1 MHRGFFIAN
10 PTSEPMATRSSS
22 HERKFMKTIILRP
35 AESETDFVQLAN
47 WFSLLEDDPL
57 SAQGLKEYYQKRKEI
72 ITQRIA
78 ENEKGKLLGFYWIYF
93 NTAESCTI
101 DLFVEPEWRRRGF
114 GKQLYEDAEQSI
126 GDAQAKRIETTVA
139 DPDSESRAFAE
150 KCGFV
155 ERWHFMPM
163 RLNLDAFDDKS
174 YDGIIAKLM
183 ADGFQF
189 TSMEELGNTEEAQ
202 RHLYLL
208 NDETNMD
215 VPGRNGER
223 TWSSFEDFQ
232 ERVCRKDW
240 FKPGGQIVAI
250 DTTTGNW
257 VAMSAISRFQNHA
270 YNLHTGVDRRYRG
283 RKLAQAVKILAL
295 RYARDVLKVNIVNTD
310 HNMMNHP
317 MIAID
322 RKLGYTE
329 LPGTFVMRKTIE

>member
-1 MHRGFFIAN
+1 
-10 PTSEPMATRSSS
+10 MATRSSS
-22 HERKFMKTIILRP
+22 RERKIMKTIILRP
-35 AESETDFVQLAN
+35 AESETDFAQLAN

-78 ENEKGKLLGFYWIYF
+78 ENEKGELLGFYWIYF
-93 NTAESCTI
+93 NTAESCNI
-101 DLFVEPEWRRRGF
+101 DLFVEPKLRRQGF
-114 GKQLYEDAEQSI
+114 GKQLYEDAENSVRV
-126 GDAQAKRIETTVA
+126 AQAKRMDVTITDT
-139 DPDSESRAFAE
+139 DSESRAFAE
-150 KCGFV
+150 KRGYS
-155 ERWHFMPM
+155 ERWHFIPM
-163 RLNLDAFDDKS
+163 RSNLDSFDDS
-174 YDGIIAKLM
+174 PYDDIISKLAK
-183 ADGFQF
+183 DGFQF
-189 TSMEELGNTEEAQ
+189 TSMGELGNTEEAQ
-202 RHLYLL
+202 QHLYAL
-208 NDETNMD
+208 NDETNLG

-232 ERVCRKDW
+232 KRVCQADW
-240 FKPGGQIVAI
+240 YKPGGQIMAI
-250 DTTTGNW
+250 DTATGRW

-295 RYARDVLKVNIVNTD
+295 RYARDVLKVNIVHTD
-310 HNMMNHP
+310 HNTMNHP